1 MKPETKAIHVPQRDA
16 GDIAPPIR
24 LTTTFEHGP
33 ANEMPYGYMYVRH
46 GNPNSADL
54 ETRLA
59 ALEGG
64 IDAVTFASG
73 MGAGVAMPHTLPRGS
88 TVVFHDTIYF
98 DFLTVGRTFL
108 DDWGIT
114 PKIVDFRDLDA
125 LRKACDDSV
134 ALLWFETPTNP
145 TIDLVDIRGVVAI
158 AAECGARTFVDGTF
172 ASPALQRPFELG
184 VDYVM
189 HSLTKYIGGHSD
201 VQGGAVVVREDEDV
215 VADLKRVRKLTGGVL
230 APFNAWLAARGL
242 HTLYCRVEK
251 HCENAQA
258 IADALA
264 DHPGIEKLRYPFHES
279 HPQFELAKSQMSSGG
294 GMLSIDV
301 AGGRDAALRVAGSL
315 RLIANATSLGG
326 TETLVEHR
334 KSIEG
339 PETTTPE
346 NLLRFSIGLEHAD
359 DLIGDI
365 RSALDSV

>member
-1 MKPETKAIHVPQRDA
+1 MKPETQAIHVPQRQG
-16 GDIAPPIR
+16 GDIAPAVR

-33 ANEMPYGYMYVRH
+33 ANELTHGYVYVRH

-54 ETRLA
+54 EARLA

-64 IDAVTFASG
+64 IDAVSFASG
-73 MGAGVAMPHTLPRGS
+73 MAAGVAMLHTLPRGS

-98 DFLTVGRTFL
+98 DFLTVGRRFL
-108 DDWGIT
+108 RDWGIT
-114 PKIVDFRDLDA
+114 PKVVDFRNLDA
-125 LRKACDDSV
+125 LREACDDTVS
-134 ALLWFETPTNP
+134 LLWFETPTNP
-145 TIDLVDIRGVVAI
+145 TIDLVDIRGVVQL
-158 AAECGARTFVDGTF
+158 AADIGAKTFVDGTF
-172 ASPALQRPFELG
+172 ASPALQRPLELG

-201 VQGGAVVVREDEDV
+201 VQGGAVVVRDDADA
-215 VADLKRVRKLTGGVL
+215 VAELRQVRKLTGGVL

-242 HTLYCRVEK
+242 HTLHCRVEK
-251 HCENAQA
+251 HCANAMA
-258 IADALA
+258 VADALA
-264 DHPGIEKLRYPFHES
+264 GHARVETLRYPFHAS
-279 HPQFELAKSQMSSGG
+279 HPQFELARSQMSAGG

-301 AGGRDAALRVAGSL
+301 AGGREAALKVAGVL
-315 RLIANATSLGG
+315 KLIANATSLGG

-359 DLIGDI
+359 DLIADI
-365 RSALDSV
+365 RAALDSV